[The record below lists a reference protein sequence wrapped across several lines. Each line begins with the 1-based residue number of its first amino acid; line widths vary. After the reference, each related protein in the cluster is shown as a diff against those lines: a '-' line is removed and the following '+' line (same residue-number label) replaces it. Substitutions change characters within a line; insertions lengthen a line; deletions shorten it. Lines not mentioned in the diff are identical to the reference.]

1 MDLLCLS
8 VLLLS
13 GGVFGLEEWISESK
27 VTVTRGDNITLYCD
41 CELKTGVYIVW
52 YRNCSHENQPTLIMG
67 LRSNSQIGKWE
78 DNINGYFNRFK
89 LVKND
94 SSNTYDLL
102 ITNIT
107 DSEEGLYYCGTENTE
122 VKDEEHITLTYVK
135 RFGNT
140 TRIILDRGKP
150 EEHAPPICWILLFSL
165 CPLFAA
171 FSSLCS
177 SLLIYHLCRRRGF
190 QSDRQ
195 SPDTGGERSPNKD
208 EDVCY
213 AALDIRQPS
222 QRPKRKKENSEFST
236 YSAINTSRM

>member
-1 MDLLCLS
+1 
-8 VLLLS
+8 
-13 GGVFGLEEWISESK
+13 SK

-140 TRIILDRGKP
+140 TRIILGKLIIVKRT
-150 EEHAPPICWILLFSL
+150 ICWIIHFGFLICGMMEQLRHVTSAKTL
-165 CPLFAA
+165 CHC
-171 FSSLCS
+171 SRKSCLCMQ
-177 SLLIYHLCRRRGF
+177 YCF
-190 QSDRQ
+190 
-195 SPDTGGERSPNKD
+195 D
-208 EDVCY
+208 E
-213 AALDIRQPS
+213 
-222 QRPKRKKENSEFST
+222 
-236 YSAINTSRM
+236 